1 MSEKIK
7 TAFRLASYTVIAA
20 NKEDVIVQL
29 RSRHRWAGQ
38 NEWNREHMKTESCQ
52 FPAELDAEL
61 RRCCAEAGI
70 TRSQLIRFMLMEWMV
85 AWKGRNKVND
95 Q

>member
-1 MSEKIK
+1 MTENQK

-20 NKEDVIVQL
+20 NKEDVITTL
-29 RSRHRWAGQ
+29 RCRHRWAGQ
-38 NEWNREHMKTESCQ
+38 NEWNREHMKTQSCQ
-52 FPAELDAEL
+52 LTADLDAEL

-70 TRSQLIRFMLMEWMV
+70 SRSQLIRFMLMEWMA
-85 AWKGRNKVND
+85 AWKERNKGNE